1 MKVDILDKGY
11 IELVDTL
18 GDDLTPVNAARVSF
32 GGRSET
38 FEDKDRKLSK
48 FLIKHKHFSPFR
60 HQHCMFIIKAPEFVM
75 RQWYKH
81 VVGIETTSNHPTKDH
96 AWNEISGR
104 YVPYEEFYEPT
115 EFRKQSDDNKQA
127 SDGLIEDQKN
137 TKLLW
142 TSAQQHSISAY
153 KEMLKRGMA
162 KEQARS
168 ILPLTV
174 YTKVWWTASFQ
185 SIMNFIELRDE
196 PTSQVEIQEYAKAM
210 KRIMLKTFPE
220 TTKLWAE
227 IFLGGITP
235 EEEYDIE
242 PDPSV
247 LGKI

>member
-1 MKVDILDKGY
+1 MKIDVLDKGY

-32 GGRSET
+32 GGRSDT
-38 FEDKDRKLSK
+38 FEEKDRKLSK

-60 HQHCMFIIKAPEFVM
+60 HQHCMFILKAPEFVM

-81 VVGIETTSNHPTKDH
+81 VVGIETTSAHVTKDH

-104 YVPYEEFYEPT
+104 YVPYDEFYEPT

-127 SDGLIEDQKN
+127 SDGLIDEQVEATMYWRTTQNN
-137 TKLLW
+137 TIETYNKLLD
-142 TSAQQHSISAY
+142 
-153 KEMLKRGMA
+153 MGVA

-196 PTSQVEIQEYAKAM
+196 KTSQVEIQEYAKAL
-210 KRIMLKTFPE
+210 KEIMLETFPE
-220 TTKLWAE
+220 TTKLWSE
-227 IFLGGITP
+227 I
-235 EEEYDIE
+235 YW
-242 PDPSV
+242 
-247 LGKI
+247 

>member
-1 MKVDILDKGY
+1 MKKKVLDKGY
-11 IELVDTL
+11 IELIDTL

-32 GGRSET
+32 DGFSESFT
-38 FEDKDRKLSK
+38 DKDRKLSK

-81 VVGIETTSNHPTKDH
+81 VVGMETPSKQPTKDH

-104 YVPYEEFYEPT
+104 YVPYEDFYKPT
-115 EFRKQSDDNKQA
+115 EFRKQSENNKQA
-127 SDGLIEDQKN
+127 SEGLVEKQNEAESLWKESQAKAIENYEQ
-137 TKLLW
+137 
-142 TSAQQHSISAY
+142 
-153 KEMLKRGMA
+153 MLELGMA

-196 PTSQVEIQEYAKAM
+196 TTSQVEIQEYARALKD
-210 KRIMLKTFPE
+210 IMLETFPE
-220 TTKLWAE
+220 TTKIWFE
-227 IFLGGITP
+227 V
-235 EEEYDIE
+235 Y
-242 PDPSV
+242 S
-247 LGKI
+247 K

>member
-1 MKVDILDKGY
+1 MKIDVLDKGY

-32 GGRSET
+32 DGFSEEFT
-38 FEDKDRKLSK
+38 DKDRKLSK
-48 FLIKHKHFSPFR
+48 FLIKHKHHSPFR
-60 HQHCMFIIKAPEFVM
+60 HQHCMFILKAPEFVM

-81 VVGIETTSNHPTKDH
+81 VVGIETTSSHVTKDH

-104 YVPYEEFYEPT
+104 YVPYDEFYEPT

-127 SDGLIEDQKN
+127 SDGLIDEQVEATMYWRTTQNN
-137 TKLLW
+137 TIETYNKLLD
-142 TSAQQHSISAY
+142 
-153 KEMLKRGMA
+153 MGMA

-196 PTSQVEIQEYAKAM
+196 ATSQVEIQEYAKAL
-210 KRIMLKTFPE
+210 KEIMLQTFPE
-220 TTKLWAE
+220 TTKLWLE
-227 IFLGGITP
+227 TL
-235 EEEYDIE
+235 
-242 PDPSV
+242 
-247 LGKI
+247 

>member
-1 MKVDILDKGY
+1 MKIKVLDHIGY

-32 GGRSET
+32 GGRSDT
-38 FEDKDRKLSK
+38 FEEKDRKLSK

-60 HQHCMFIIKAPEFVM
+60 HQHCMFILKAPEFVM

-81 VVGIETTSNHPTKDH
+81 VVGIETTSAHVTKDH
-96 AWNEISGR
+96 ASNEISGR
-104 YVPYEEFYEPT
+104 YVPYDEFYEPT

-127 SDGLIEDQKN
+127 SDGLIDEQVEATMYWRTTQNN
-137 TKLLW
+137 TIETYNKLLD
-142 TSAQQHSISAY
+142 
-153 KEMLKRGMA
+153 MGMA

-196 PTSQVEIQEYAKAM
+196 PSSQVEMQEYAKVM
-210 KRIMLKTFPE
+210 KKIMLKTFPE
-220 TTKLWAE
+220 TTKLWSE
-227 IFLGGITP
+227 T
-235 EEEYDIE
+235 YW
-242 PDPSV
+242 
-247 LGKI
+247 K